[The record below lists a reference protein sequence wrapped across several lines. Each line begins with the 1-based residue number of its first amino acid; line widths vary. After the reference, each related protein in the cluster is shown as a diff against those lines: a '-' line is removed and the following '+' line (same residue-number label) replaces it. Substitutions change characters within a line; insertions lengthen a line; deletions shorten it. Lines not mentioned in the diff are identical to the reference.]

1 MEQEKGNF
9 RGRVF
14 GGFNRQDVIDY
25 IEELATERNALA
37 RENQELQERLWELE
51 DRPPEPAPDETGSVN
66 GEVRAERDELVRAI
80 DEARTLLRSVKSE
93 YDALCADVKIN
104 ATQAEGELRTISS
117 HLSGI
122 RTSLGRTGERLEEI
136 SSKLETKEE

>member
-51 DRPPEPAPDETGSVN
+51 DRPPEPAPDETGSV
-66 GEVRAERDELVRAI
+66 RAERDELVRAI

-117 HLSGI
+117 RLSGI